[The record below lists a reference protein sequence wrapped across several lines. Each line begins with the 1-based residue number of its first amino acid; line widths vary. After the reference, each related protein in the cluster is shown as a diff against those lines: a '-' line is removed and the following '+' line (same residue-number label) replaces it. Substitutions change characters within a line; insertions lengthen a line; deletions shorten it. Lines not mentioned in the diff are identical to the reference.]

1 MLKIGLTGGIGSGK
15 SMIAAIF
22 RTLGIPAFDADIE
35 AKRIMVED
43 KELIQ
48 SIKNAFGEESYLGD
62 NLNRKYIANIVFND
76 SYQLEILNSLTHP
89 ATIKAADEWMDKQ
102 DAPYCI
108 KEAALL
114 FEAGTAGNLDYIVGV
129 QAPDAM
135 RILRVM
141 QRDNLSREE
150 VMARMSKQ
158 IDQTIKM
165 KLCDFVI
172 NNDGQQLLI
181 PQVLEIHNRL
191 INES

>member
-15 SMIAAIF
+15 STVAAIF
-22 RTLGIPAFDADIE
+22 RTLGIPVFDADIE

-48 SIKNAFGEESYLGD
+48 SIKNAFGEEAYIG
-62 NLNRKYIANIVFND
+62 NTLNRKYIANIVFND
-76 SYQLEILNSLTHP
+76 SYQLEILNNLTHP

-102 DAPYCI
+102 NAPYCI

-114 FEAGTAGNLDYIVGV
+114 FEAGTAGNLDYIIGV

-135 RILRVM
+135 RIHRVI

>member
-1 MLKIGLTGGIGSGK
+1 M
-15 SMIAAIF
+15 
-22 RTLGIPAFDADIE
+22 
-35 AKRIMVED
+35 
-43 KELIQ
+43 
-48 SIKNAFGEESYLGD
+48 
-62 NLNRKYIANIVFND
+62 
-76 SYQLEILNSLTHP
+76 
-89 ATIKAADEWMDKQ
+89 
-102 DAPYCI
+102 
-108 KEAALL
+108 
-114 FEAGTAGNLDYIVGV
+114 FEAGTAGNLDYIIGV

-135 RILRVM
+135 RIHRVI

-158 IDQTIKM
+158 IDQIIKV

>member
-15 SMIAAIF
+15 STVAAIF
-22 RTLGIPAFDADIE
+22 RTLGIPVFDADIE

-48 SIKNAFGEESYLGD
+48 SIKKAFGEEAYIG
-62 NLNRKYIANIVFND
+62 NTLNRKYIANIVFND
-76 SYQLEILNSLTHP
+76 SYQLEILNNLTHP

-102 DAPYCI
+102 NAPYCI

-114 FEAGTAGNLDYIVGV
+114 FEAGTAGNLDYIIGV

-135 RILRVM
+135 RIHRVI